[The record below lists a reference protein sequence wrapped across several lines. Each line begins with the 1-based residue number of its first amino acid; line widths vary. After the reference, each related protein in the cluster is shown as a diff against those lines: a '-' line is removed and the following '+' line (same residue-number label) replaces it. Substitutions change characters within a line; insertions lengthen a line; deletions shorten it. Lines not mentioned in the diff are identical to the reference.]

1 MSIEGQKNFSCNIEP
16 EVAEAFSAQVDV
28 RGYTK
33 YRAIEGAIRA
43 FLAIPPEAQVAL
55 MSNNADAKEILLNT
69 FRDLGLQVDLQ
80 KLSPA
85 QRTQILTLAK
95 EAAKTISRKK

>member
-1 MSIEGQKNFSCNIEP
+1 MAMHKNSFNVDVDDELS
-16 EVAEAFSAQVDV
+16 EAFSAQVDK

-33 YRAIEGAIRA
+33 YRALEGALRA

-55 MSNNADAKEILLNT
+55 MSNGANAEDILLNS
-69 FRDLGLQVDLQ
+69 FRDMGLEVDLQ

-85 QRTQILTLAK
+85 QRAQILTLAK
-95 EAAKTISRKK
+95 EAAKTVSRKK